1 MKISSRRSFV
11 PSSEF
16 SRSRRDGRGRKTVD
30 FGEGASAKN
39 LPACGVLGFG
49 TESAPA
55 DNSMP
60 RSRKGAPA
68 IQKSAIRIA
77 VVDDHKFYR
86 ELISRAL
93 MRQSDRYDVV
103 AEVGDAE
110 HAIAACQQHTPDLL
124 ILDINLPGMSGV
136 EAVPAIRNAS
146 PKTRILL
153 CTAYVDDDRVID
165 ALRSGA
171 HGFVEKTN
179 SWDDFIEAVTRVAR
193 GEQYF
198 CSTSNPLSGV
208 PSPASPV
215 RRSADQP
222 ISLSPRE
229 QEVLA
234 GIARGSTTKEIAAE
248 LGLSFGTVD
257 THRTNLMRKLGI
269 RNIAGLVVYA
279 FRIGLID
286 VGSHGA
292 KQRHMPTKAEQ

>member
-1 MKISSRRSFV
+1 V
-11 PSSEF
+11 
-16 SRSRRDGRGRKTVD
+16 
-30 FGEGASAKN
+30 
-39 LPACGVLGFG
+39 
-49 TESAPA
+49 
-55 DNSMP
+55 
-60 RSRKGAPA
+60 
-68 IQKSAIRIA
+68 IRIA

-86 ELISRAL
+86 ELISQAL
-93 MRQSDRYDVV
+93 TRQSDRYDVV

-110 HAIAACQQHTPDLL
+110 HAIAACEQHTPDLL

-179 SWDDFIEAVTRVAR
+179 SWDDFIEAVNRVAR

-198 CSTSNPLSGV
+198 CSTSNPLSSV
-208 PSPASPV
+208 PSPAKSAP
-215 RRSADQP
+215 RSADQP

-229 QEVLA
+229 REVLA

-286 VGSHGA
+286 VGSDEA